1 MIFFFYTVLFV
12 YYGSRQTYLFPG
24 SFTSLQYYDGFQ
36 IIKMTKKKKR
46 RLRPYILAYK
56 LIYLSYTKY
65 VIIRNNDK
73 KKKIE
78 IKCFV
83 FGEKTN

>member
-1 MIFFFYTVLFV
+1 MTVSKLLKW
-12 YYGSRQTYLFPG
+12 Q
-24 SFTSLQYYDGFQ
+24 
-36 IIKMTKKKKR
+36 KKKR
-46 RLRPYILAYK
+46 KRLRPYILAYK